1 MRKSGRKSCNKNSE
15 KGENREKWRETMIKD
30 ELIQRSP
37 VRVFEQSIHGG
48 LAAGELGLIA
58 SQSGI
63 GKTSVLVQIALDK
76 LLQAKKV
83 IHVSFTQH
91 TDYVLAWY
99 ENIFSEFLKKE
110 NLENTGDMKNELIKN
125 RVLMNFN
132 QEGIA
137 TDQILRSLKALIR
150 EGDFKAESLIVDGFD
165 FTRGT
170 HEHFAAVKEFAK
182 ELGLSVWYSCNVKGK
197 NSPKQGIPS
206 LIKDYVDLLDVVMV
220 LDPQQDYIA
229 LSVSKDRD
237 AYFSVHSETAALRLD
252 PRTLLILEG

>member
-1 MRKSGRKSCNKNSE
+1 
-15 KGENREKWRETMIKD
+15 MIKD

-37 VRVFEQSIHGG
+37 VRIFEQSIHGG

-99 ENIFSEFLKKE
+99 ENIFAEFIKQE
-110 NLENTGDMKNELIKN
+110 NLENTGDIKNELIKN

-137 TDQILRSLKALIR
+137 TEQILRSLKALIR
-150 EGDFKAESLIVDGFD
+150 EGDFKAESIIVDGFD
-165 FTRGT
+165 FTWGT
-170 HEHFAAVKEFAK
+170 HGHFAAVKEFAK
-182 ELGLSVWYSCNVKGK
+182 ELGLSVWYSCNVKGE
-197 NSPKQGIPS
+197 NSQGIPS
-206 LIKDYVDLLDVVMV
+206 LIKDYVDLLDVVIV
-220 LDPQQDYIA
+220 LEPKQDYIA

-237 AYFSVHSETAALRLD
+237 AYFSAHSETAALRLD